1 MPAITGAPFEAFGLR
16 FDRYVFACIGDEI
29 PLHVHPYDHLAVVAH
44 GRVAA
49 FAEDGVR
56 EFEAPDVVMF
66 RAGRR
71 HGIRALTDG
80 AVVLNVMQAP
90 IGA

>member
-1 MPAITGAPFEAFGLR
+1 MPAITGVPFEAFGMR
-16 FDRYVFACIGDEI
+16 FERYVLERSGDEV

-49 FAEDGVR
+49 FAEDGAR

-80 AVVLNVMQAP
+80 AVVLNVMRAP